1 MRHERREMMM
11 MMMGKMKVTR
21 VQTERQESEV
31 EKERIKD
38 QGGED
43 RMGNHTGR
51 IDRGE
56 AKWNKVNK

>member
-1 MRHERREMMM
+1 

-21 VQTERQESEV
+21 AQTERQESEL

-43 RMGNHTGR
+43 RMGNHTGK